1 MEYFTPIQ
9 DFLNKPFPVE
19 ESKGAFFRLV
29 GAISV
34 FIFLFLGIFEP
45 FGINTVEEGKWLICF
60 GFGIVAFVTMVV
72 FESILDMVF
81 KLKRIPENYTFWKWI
96 FYMTGM
102 MLAISLTNFLFS
114 RMVLFGSMDWELFP
128 AMLKG
133 TLAIGIFPIIFMG
146 GVALLRTERKYQD
159 ISHQIN
165 STNPKKHNIKDDGLS
180 IFNISVNDVLYIEA
194 LQNYIRIG
202 HKTPDGTFAERTE
215 RSTLKGIID
224 QVEGSSVVRC
234 HRSFLVNTEAI
245 VSTSGNAQGLQL
257 QLKGCDKKIP
267 VSRSYVPAFR

>member
-1 MEYFTPIQ
+1 MEYLTPIQ

-19 ESKGAFFRLV
+19 ESKGAFYRLV

-60 GFGIVAFVTMVV
+60 GFGIVAFFTMVV
-72 FESILDMVF
+72 FEYILDMMF

-96 FYMTGM
+96 LYMTGM
-102 MLAISLTNFLFS
+102 ILTISLTNFLYS
-114 RMVLFGSMDWELFP
+114 RIVLFGSMDWSLFP

-133 TLAIGIFPIIFMG
+133 TLAIGIFPLIFIG
-146 GVALLRTERKYQD
+146 GVALLTTERKFQD

-165 STNPKKHNIKDDGLS
+165 SSPPKKHNIRDDDIS
-180 IFNISVNDVLYIEA
+180 IFTISLNDVLYIEA
-194 LQNYIRIG
+194 LQNYIKIG
-202 HKTPDGTFAERTE
+202 HKASDGTFAERTE
-215 RSTLKGIID
+215 RSTLKSILD
-224 QVEGSSVVRC
+224 QIGGSSVVRC
-234 HRSFLVNTEAI
+234 HRSFLVNKEAI
-245 VSTSGNAQGLQL
+245 VNTSGNAQGLQL
-257 QLKGCDKKIP
+257 TLKGCDKVIP

>member
-1 MEYFTPIQ
+1 MEYLGSIR

-19 ESKGAFFRLV
+19 ESKAAFFRLV
-29 GAISV
+29 GAISL

-45 FGINTVEEGKWLICF
+45 FGINTVEEGKWMICF
-60 GFGIVAFVTMVV
+60 GFGVVAFLTMVA
-72 FESILDMVF
+72 FEYLLDMVF
-81 KLKRIPENYTFWKWI
+81 KLKRKPEEYTFWKWI
-96 FYMTGM
+96 LYMTGM

-114 RMVLFGSMDWELFP
+114 RSLFGSMDWSLFP

-133 TLAIGIFPIIFMG
+133 TLAIGIFPLIFIG
-146 GVALLRTERKYQD
+146 GAALLRTERKYQD

-165 STNPKKHNIKDDGLS
+165 SSPPKKHNIKDDHLS
-180 IFNISVNDVLYIEA
+180 IFNISLNDVLYVEA

-202 HKTPDGTFAERTE
+202 YKAPDGTFAERTE
-215 RSTLKGIID
+215 RSTLKSIID
-224 QVEGSSVVRC
+224 QIQGSSVVRC

-245 VSTSGNAQGLQL
+245 LSTSGNAQGLQL
-257 QLKGCDKKIP
+257 TLKGFNKIIP